1 MAAAAPAAAVGNV
14 SLQTQLEDDMRALV
28 DNFEGMLR
36 SAQARRSHAPRRSQ
50 PSPEHQLRL
59 RLRRALTRA
68 AAADQRAGAQRA
80 GKAAAA
86 SARREAGA
94 CAPRGDAL
102 CCVLRCLRLAPLC
115 PG

>member
-1 MAAAAPAAAVGNV
+1 MAAAGPAAAVGNV

-36 SAQARRSHAPRRSQ
+36 SAQARRSRAAPPLTLTRLQ
-50 PSPEHQLRL
+50 RL

-86 SARREAGA
+86 SSCREAGA
-94 CAPRGDAL
+94 CTLRVASL
-102 CCVLRCLRLAPLC
+102 CRTLRCLRLAPLR